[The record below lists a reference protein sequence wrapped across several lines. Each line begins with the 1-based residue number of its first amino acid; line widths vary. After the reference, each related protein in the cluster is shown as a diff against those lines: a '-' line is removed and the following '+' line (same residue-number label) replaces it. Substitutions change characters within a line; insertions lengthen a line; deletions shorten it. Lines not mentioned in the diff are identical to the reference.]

1 VLACTECWK
10 TADSFELGWS
20 AFSVEDP
27 DAPGVKLL
35 LTYCADCLAR
45 EFGGLL
51 RWLTYL
57 GPGRSAGGT

>member
-1 VLACTECWK
+1 VLACTECGK

-20 AFSVEDP
+20 AFNIEDP
-27 DAPGVKLL
+27 DTPGEMML

-51 RWLTYL
+51 RWLTYT
-57 GPGRSAGGT
+57 GPEN